1 MNRNDTLTYIYDL
14 GLVQGYL
21 GKLIYNTDKEDYD
34 DYFQEIWVQ
43 LAEVSE
49 EKWNNLWSQGTKN
62 DGAKAIRG
70 YVSGLIHRNV
80 RSKNSRL
87 YYKLKK
93 YKEREVPF
101 SEYLGA
107 DCLFDGSNEEE
118 KDVQ

>member
-1 MNRNDTLTYIYDL
+1 MNKNDTLNYIYDL

-34 DYFQEIWVQ
+34 DYFQEIFLQ
-43 LAEVSE
+43 LCEVPE
-49 EKWNNLWSQGTKN
+49 EKWQKLWEQGTKN

-107 DCLFDGSNEEE
+107 DGLLGEGNEEE
-118 KDVQ
+118 KDIQ